1 MQSFAVFAMA
11 FALCV
16 GAVGQGDSDTHS
28 AAQLGTR
35 NAYEQHRQ
43 AAIRINDLAGS
54 IRSEADAT
62 AYVSEIA
69 GLFASELPPDWVQDE
84 LRHKISHAEYKSRS
98 GSVNLIPEQHVV
110 DVWNEYVRELGA
122 PDEAIVTV
130 AEIHNMRDAEF
141 VAAQTGERKW
151 HTAVPVLCAGF
162 AFLLIFTVYRHFASV
177 LLLFTLGSAFYFASI
192 PCLWSIPTTIL
203 SDTTAAAAFG
213 LITSVSQIGAF
224 VGPSLVGYLNDR
236 SHSIFPGIALIGSSY
251 LVAAFVFSLLRLVT
265 PRQNENCA
273 RIKVEP
279 FNWGSGM
286 FLLKLKSLFVA
297 DLKLS
302 VSW

>member
-1 MQSFAVFAMA
+1 MQSFAVFAIA

-43 AAIRINDLAGS
+43 AAIRINDLAES

-141 VAAQTGERKW
+141 VAAQTMWARGSQTVWTMPNVFALGPNGKVADGCRPMEAVRVIHDLDALFQNLRVARDRIRKGIVVSDEIKKYVEGVNLRPQF
-151 HTAVPVLCAGF
+151 TARLA
-162 AFLLIFTVYRHFASV
+162 AY
-177 LLLFTLGSAFYFASI
+177 
-192 PCLWSIPTTIL
+192 
-203 SDTTAAAAFG
+203 SDTNPVSLAAQHYLQEHG
-213 LITSVSQIGAF
+213 SQA
-224 VGPSLVGYLNDR
+224 YQR
-236 SHSIFPGIALIGSSY
+236 
-251 LVAAFVFSLLRLVT
+251 LLRRLFD
-265 PRQNENCA
+265 
-273 RIKVEP
+273 K
-279 FNWGSGM
+279 
-286 FLLKLKSLFVA
+286 LFVTA
-297 DLKLS
+297 
-302 VSW
+302 